1 MQDPNEDTEW
11 NDLLRKKGILPP
23 KPKEVN
29 EDEVIQL
36 LEETVKERTKEGKHL
51 DEMELDE
58 LDELEDEEE
67 ERVLQQ
73 YRLAFCGG
81 SLILCKRHLTERS
94 ASDVEMSVEVPLK
107 YGHLF
112 ALDNKIRVPN
122 FGWFQIPDTS
132 IFSLLFQQ
140 TLSYNSTTYGLVCV
154 QLVDKL
160 WFSIS

>member
-73 YRLAFCGG
+73 YRLAFCGA

-94 ASDVEMSVEVPLK
+94 AM
-107 YGHLF
+107 
-112 ALDNKIRVPN
+112 
-122 FGWFQIPDTS
+122 
-132 IFSLLFQQ
+132 
-140 TLSYNSTTYGLVCV
+140 
-154 QLVDKL
+154 
-160 WFSIS
+160 